1 MIAVFYLQNRMN
13 YELRAVRFDY
23 SRSVFGA
30 EHVRQ
35 VGALKTRKQQQSLH
49 KTGPTET
56 RSLGNLNERPSGM
69 LTTFSAE
76 MAAKYGAPVYL

>member
-1 MIAVFYLQNRMN
+1 MN
-13 YELRAVRFDY
+13 YELGAVRFDY

-35 VGALKTRKQQQSLH
+35 VGALKTRKQSLH
-49 KTGPTET
+49 KTGPTEM
-56 RSLGNLNERPSGM
+56 RSLGNLNEWPGGL